1 MLISCMLKFET
12 MQAIVFDIKRYAV
25 HDGPGIRTS
34 VFFKGCP
41 LRCIWC
47 HNPESYKAGVE
58 SICRN
63 NRLGDIEVVDESEI
77 GKVYTLDQLISEIEN
92 DQLFFDES
100 GGGVTF
106 SGGEPLMQI
115 DFLEAILK
123 ACKEREI
130 HTALDTTAY
139 APKDKID
146 RIADNVDLFL
156 FDLKHMLDA
165 EHQKN
170 TGVSNKLILDNLKY
184 LSEKGKKI
192 IIRFPMIPGYN
203 DSKENINLMLDF
215 LNELANKPEFHI
227 LPYHRTGQDK
237 FRRFGIESLM
247 PDIPSLMEED
257 TVWVQDVFKAEGY
270 KVKVGG

>member
-1 MLISCMLKFET
+1 

-34 VFFKGCP
+34 IFFKGCP
-41 LRCIWC
+41 LRCLWC
-47 HNPESYKAGVE
+47 HNPESYKAGIE
-58 SICRN
+58 TICQN
-63 NRLGDIEVVDESEI
+63 KRLGDIEVADETEI
-77 GKVYTLDQLISEIEN
+77 GKIYCLDQLVSEIEN

-130 HTALDTTAY
+130 HTALDSTAY

-146 RIADNVDLFL
+146 RIIDNVDLFL
-156 FDLKHMLDA
+156 LDLKHMLDTNHL
-165 EHQKN
+165 EH
-170 TGVSNKLILDNLKY
+170 TGVSNKLILDNLMY
-184 LSEKGKKI
+184 LSEKGKQI
-192 IIRFPMIPGYN
+192 IIRFPMIPGFN
-203 DSKENINLMLDF
+203 DSHENINLMLDF
-215 LNELANKPEFHI
+215 LNELPKKPEFHI

-237 FRRFGIESLM
+237 FRRFGIESSM
-247 PDIPSLMEED
+247 PDTPSLLEED
-257 TVWVQDVFKAEGY
+257 TQWVQQIFRTAGY

>member
-1 MLISCMLKFET
+1 

-41 LRCIWC
+41 LRCVWC
-47 HNPESYKAGVE
+47 HNPESYKAGIE
-58 SICRN
+58 PICRS
-63 NRLGDIEVVDESEI
+63 NRLGDIEVADESQI
-77 GKVYTLDQLISEIEN
+77 GKVYSLDQLIFEIEN

-115 DFLEAILK
+115 DFLEGILK

-139 APKDKID
+139 AKRDKLD
-146 RIADNVDLFL
+146 RIIDYVDLFL
-156 FDLKHMLDA
+156 FDLKHMVD
-165 EHQKN
+165 EDHRKH
-170 TGVSNKLILDNLKY
+170 TGVSNQLILDNLVY
-184 LSEKGKKI
+184 LSEKGKRI

-203 DSKENINLMLDF
+203 DSKSNINLMLDF
-215 LNELANKPEFHI
+215 LNQLPSKPEFHI

-237 FRRFGIESLM
+237 FRRFGIETTM
-247 PDIPSLMEED
+247 PDIPSLLEED
-257 TVWVQDVFKAEGY
+257 TVWVQNVFKAEGY
-270 KVKVGG
+270 TVKVGG

>member
-1 MLISCMLKFET
+1 

-63 NRLGDIEVVDESEI
+63 NRLGDIEVADESEI

-215 LNELANKPEFHI
+215 LNELPNKPEFHI

>member
-1 MLISCMLKFET
+1 

-34 VFFKGCP
+34 IFFKGCP
-41 LRCIWC
+41 LRCVWC
-47 HNPESYKAGVE
+47 HNPESYKAGIE
-58 SICRN
+58 SICSS
-63 NRLGDIEVVDESEI
+63 NRMGDVKVADETEI
-77 GKVYTLDQLISEIEN
+77 GKTYSLDQLISEIEN

-139 APKDKID
+139 ATKDKMD
-146 RIADNVDLFL
+146 RIIDYVDLFL
-156 FDLKHMLDA
+156 FDLKHMIA
-165 EHQKN
+165 EDHIAH
-170 TGVSNKLILDNLKY
+170 TGVSNKLILENLKY
-184 LSEKGKKI
+184 LAEKGKKI
-192 IIRFPMIPGYN
+192 IIRFPMIPGFN
-203 DSKENINLMLDF
+203 DSEENINMMLDF
-215 LNELANKPEFHI
+215 LNQLPKKLEFHI

-237 FRRFGIESLM
+237 FRRFGIENKM
-247 PDIPSLMEED
+247 PNIPSLMEED
-257 TVWVQDVFKAEGY
+257 TKWVQAIFRESGY
-270 KVKVGG
+270 KVSVGG

>member
-1 MLISCMLKFET
+1 LLCFRIHKFEI

-41 LRCIWC
+41 LRCVWC
-47 HNPESYKAGVE
+47 HNPESYKAGIE
-58 SICRN
+58 RICRS
-63 NRLGDIEVVDESEI
+63 NRMGDVEVADETEI
-77 GKVYTLDQLISEIEN
+77 GKTYTLDRLISEIEN

-123 ACKEREI
+123 ACKKREI

-139 APKDKID
+139 APKDKIE
-146 RIADNVDLFL
+146 RIINHVDLYL
-156 FDLKHMLDA
+156 FDLKHMIDKD
-165 EHQKN
+165 HISH
-170 TGVSNKLILDNLKY
+170 TGVSNKSILENLKY
-184 LSEKGKKI
+184 LADKGKEI
-192 IIRFPMIPGYN
+192 IIRFPMIPDFN
-203 DSKENINLMLDF
+203 DSEENINLMLDF
-215 LNELANKPEFHI
+215 LNQLPTKPTFHI

-237 FRRFGIESLM
+237 FRRFGIECSM
-247 PDIPSLMEED
+247 SDIPSLKEED
-257 TVWVQDVFKAEGY
+257 TEWVQNMFRESGY
-270 KVKVGG
+270 KVCVGG